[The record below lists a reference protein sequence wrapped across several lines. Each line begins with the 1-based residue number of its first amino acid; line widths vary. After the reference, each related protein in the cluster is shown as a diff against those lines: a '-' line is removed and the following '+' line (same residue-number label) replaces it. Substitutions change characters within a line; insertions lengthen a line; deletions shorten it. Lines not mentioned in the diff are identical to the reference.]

1 MNENVLLGCFCIFWR
16 GLRHDFDL
24 FCTKTVIY
32 HLHLGAF
39 DGFRSAR
46 VLGWPVMFGWLTVFV
61 HGVFHCRLWGARLH
75 ASLHWGGLV
84 ACAVLVGRSVSGQRL
99 PGGCMHGLF

>member
-39 DGFRSAR
+39 DGFRSTW
-46 VLGWPVMFGWLTVFV
+46 VLGLSLAFGWLTDFV
-61 HGVFHCRLWGARLH
+61 HGVFHCRLWGADWVLPCTVAGWTHNSFLH
-75 ASLHWGGLV
+75 ECLWL
-84 ACAVLVGRSVSGQRL
+84 AVGVVS
-99 PGGCMHGLF
+99 